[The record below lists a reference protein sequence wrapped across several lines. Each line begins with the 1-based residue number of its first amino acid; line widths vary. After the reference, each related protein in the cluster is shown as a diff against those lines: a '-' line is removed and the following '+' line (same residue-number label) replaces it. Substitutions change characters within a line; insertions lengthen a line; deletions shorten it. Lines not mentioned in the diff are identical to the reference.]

1 MKKKT
6 LTLIIWGLAVVIV
19 LTAGTLGYKY
29 KEYKKYLVLSRQA
42 IDNKNYYE
50 ALKDLQA
57 AANIYDKN
65 SDIKLLQNIISTYE
79 KANESYNKK
88 DYNEAKKY
96 IDEIPKEY
104 EEYSIKEDIDNLK
117 NNIDKVQKGIET
129 VSKDIEKNKEILKT
143 QEFKEGKKDLIKI
156 DTTYATEDQKKEINN
171 ITVEGNKIREE
182 QKKKEEAIKL
192 QKEKELKEKEAK
204 EKAEKAK
211 AEAKKSSMDNNFAT
225 INAPSK
231 NTHQSGQIHVVIPKF
246 GIQFDLPENYRGKYR
261 IEYFGNNGLGIYYN
275 KASEAGLLVQ
285 IYEGDESQFVDGGTV
300 NVGGRVFTVGGPMDF
315 NIPEDD
321 PNINE
326 FISLSRYAPGVR
338 MVSQTIRPYKG

>member
-6 LTLIIWGLAVVIV
+6 LTLIIGGLAVVIV
-19 LTAGTLGYKY
+19 LTAGILGYKY

-117 NNIDKVQKGIET
+117 DNIDKAQKGIET
-129 VSKDIEKNKEILKT
+129 ASKDIEENKKILKT

-156 DTTYATEDQKKEINN
+156 DTAYATDEQKKEIDN
-171 ITVEGNKIREE
+171 IISEGKKIREE
-182 QKKKEEAIKL
+182 QKKKEEDIKI
-192 QKEKELKEKEAK
+192 QKEKEVKEKAAK

-211 AEAKKSSMDNNFAT
+211 EEAKAKSIDSFAAT
-225 INAPSK
+225 NIPSQG
-231 NTHQSGQIHVVIPKF
+231 TTQGGSIHVVSPKL
-246 GIQFDLPENYRGKYR
+246 GIQFDLPASYRGKYR
-261 IEYFGNNGLGIYYN
+261 IEYVNDGMTIYYN
-275 KASEAGLLVQ
+275 KAREGGLLVK
-285 IYEGDESQFVDGGTV
+285 IYKGDKSDFVDGGTV
-300 NVGGRVFTVGGPMDF
+300 SVGGKVFTVGGPMDF
-315 NIPEDD
+315 NIPPDD

-326 FISLSRYAPGVR
+326 FATLSSGEIGPIK
-338 MVSQTIRPYKG
+338 VSETIRPYKG

>member
-1 MKKKT
+1 MGKKNI
-6 LTLIIWGLAVVIV
+6 TLIIGGVAVVVI
-19 LTAGTLGYKY
+19 LATAGTMGFKY
-29 KEYKKYLVLSRQA
+29 KEYKKYLVASRQA
-42 IDNKNYYE
+42 IDNKNYDE

-65 SDIKLLQNIISTYE
+65 ADIKLLQNIISSYE

-104 EEYSIKEDIDNLK
+104 EEYPIKQDIDDLK
-117 NNIDKVQKGIET
+117 NNIDKAQKGIES
-129 VSKDIEKNKEILKT
+129 VSKDIEENKEILKT
-143 QEFKEGKKDLIKI
+143 QEFKEGKKDLMKI
-156 DTTYATEDQKKEINN
+156 DTTYATEDQKKEIDN
-171 ITVEGNKIREE
+171 ITAEGNKIREE
-182 QKKKEEAIKL
+182 QKKKEQAIKI

-211 AEAKKSSMDNNFAT
+211 AEAKVNSMNNNFAGA
-225 INAPSK
+225 NASSK
-231 NTHQSGQIHVVIPKF
+231 NTPQSGPIHVTVPKY
-246 GIQFDLPENYRGKYR
+246 GIQFDLPANYRGKYI
-261 IEYFGNNGLGIYYN
+261 IEYFDNGLGIYYN
-275 KASEAGLLVQ
+275 KASSGGLLVQ
-285 IYEGDESQFVDGGTV
+285 IYEGDESQFVDGGTI

-326 FISLSRYAPGVR
+326 FISLSRYAPGVV